1 MFAGRIKDLVLS
13 SEYSVRTTGFLSPLE
28 QREAFEA
35 ASSTGAG
42 MRCFFWGGVPE
53 TERRA
58 LVMVPD
64 WMTPAGVFGGAFDP
78 EREDALWEMILSG
91 GDGGEVSGVICPIEI
106 SASGYEAPLSHR
118 DYLGALLGLGL
129 ERDTIGDI
137 AITGDFG
144 AVVFVLERSAD
155 FIVQNLV
162 KVGASAVKA
171 GRTCLPE
178 GFRVPR
184 EFEVITDTVM
194 SVRLDG
200 VIRAL
205 CKISREA
212 ASSLVEK
219 GDVTL
224 NYAVETKTDREIKK
238 GDVLSV
244 KGYGKYIYDGDRGV
258 NRRGRI
264 RIDARKYL

>member
-1 MFAGRIKDLVLS
+1 MLAGRIKDIAIS
-13 SEYSVRTTGFLSPLE
+13 SEYSVKTTGFLSPLE
-28 QREAFEA
+28 QREAFETAISVGA
-35 ASSTGAG
+35 AE
-42 MRCFFWGGVPE
+42 RCFFWGGVPE
-53 TERRA
+53 CERRM
-58 LVMVPD
+58 LVMIPD
-64 WMTPAGVFGGAFDP
+64 WLTPEGTFGGAFDP
-78 EREDALWEMILSG
+78 AREEALSEIISEG
-91 GDGGEVSGVICPIEI
+91 ADGGEINVSVCPVEI
-106 SASGYEAPLSHR
+106 SASGYDAPIGHR
-118 DYLGALLGLGL
+118 DYMGALLGLGI
-129 ERDTIGDI
+129 ERDTVGDI
-137 AITGDFG
+137 AVTGDYG
-144 AVVFVLERSAD
+144 AIVFVLEKNAD
-155 FIVQNLV
+155 FITENLT

-171 GRTCLPE
+171 ARTILPE

-200 VIRAL
+200 VVRAL

-212 ASSLVEK
+212 AATLVEK

-224 NYAVETKTDREIKK
+224 NYAAETKTDREVKK
-238 GDVLSV
+238 GDILSV